1 MLHESPLV
9 VILATKLHS
18 MASKLKV
25 HKFDFELCDCAV
37 LFPGHQCGFL
47 TCSLHSTAEYY

>member
-9 VILATKLHS
+9 VILAKLHS